1 MNALFCC
8 CITDPFLPVAK
19 RLHEEQDI
27 TPVYWVGDIQSGATT
42 DNSKSRRSV
51 EASFPGIIFQNYFDA
66 WRGVFPDVIEEKT
79 SSSFFDID
87 FLRRFSSEELQAISM
102 MDRLD
107 YDRHSFI
114 FMERERYFLGLLKK
128 WIACIELLHIEVVIS
143 AVNPHR
149 VFDYALYLL
158 CKYKKIKY
166 ISFQWSMCD
175 GRIYPLNYFSDI
187 DSLASL
193 LDKSYNENLRRQID
207 LSELPDDIQKGYK
220 KLLADYRKARPQY
233 MSQHDVDDKKNQNM
247 YVLIKRF
254 MVGHKLFG
262 KHNFFKE
269 GQTHTIYKNSR
280 YCLEET
286 RFSIWEWYRKR
297 KETFKYNKYL
307 HDYYCGHTSDVSLD
321 SPFIVFFLH
330 YQPEETTSPNGDIF
344 ANQYLCIETLLKN
357 TPEDVLIYVKEHP
370 NQFMSHMQGHTKRI
384 KEFYDDLIKN
394 PRVRL
399 VPFEKDSFSLM
410 TNALAVS
417 TVTGTV
423 GWEAAVRKKPVII
436 FGLIW
441 YERMKGVLRVTDDA
455 TASQIYEFICN
466 YKYDEHA
473 ILSYLY
479 TFSQHSILAYHYKG
493 YKETTGYSQEMSV
506 ANLCQSLKSLIS
518 NPQL

>member
-1 MNALFCC
+1 MNVIYSCC
-8 CITDPFLPVAK
+8 VADPFLNVAK
-19 RLHEEQDI
+19 TLEKDENLK
-27 TPVYWVGDIQSGATT
+27 PVYWIGDIASVGVA
-42 DNSKSRRSV
+42 SKDEENIRKT
-51 EASFPGIIFQNYFDA
+51 FPNVPFQRYFDA
-66 WRGVFPDVIEEKT
+66 WRGVFPDEIEKKAAT
-79 SSSFFDID
+79 SYVDVD
-87 FLRRFSSEELQAISM
+87 FLRQFSSEELQALSM

-114 FMERERYFLGLLKK
+114 YMERERYYISLVKK
-128 WIACIELLHIEVVIS
+128 WLTCIEFYKPDLVIS

-149 VFDYALYLL
+149 VFDYVLYLV
-158 CKYKKIKY
+158 CKYKKIRF
-166 ISFQWSMCD
+166 ISFQWSIEA
-175 GRIYPLNYFSDI
+175 GRIYPVDYFSDK
-187 DSLASL
+187 DVLKRL
-193 LDKSYNENLRRQID
+193 LDEDYQINLKKDSNNFD
-207 LSELPDDIQKGYK
+207 LPEDIKRNY
-220 KLLADYRKARPQY
+220 LRMSADYKTARPKY
-233 MSQHDVDDKKNQNM
+233 MAAHDIDDKNNQNM
-247 YVLIKRF
+247 FFLMKRF
-254 MVGHKLFG
+254 MTAHKIFG
-262 KHNFFKE
+262 KHSVLKE
-269 GQTHTIYKNSR
+269 GQSQTIYKNEK
-280 YCLEET
+280 YPLEHS
-286 RFSIWEWYRKR
+286 RFSLWEWYKKR

-307 HDYYCGHTSDVSLD
+307 HDYYCSLTSDVSLE
-321 SPFIVFFLH
+321 STFIVFFLH

-394 PRVRL
+394 PRVQL

-455 TASQIYEFICN
+455 TAAHIYEFICN

-473 ILSYLY
+473 ILAYLY

-518 NPQL
+518 KPLL

>member
-1 MNALFCC
+1 MNVIYSCC
-8 CITDPFLPVAK
+8 VVDPFLNVAQALEK
-19 RLHEEQDI
+19 DENLK
-27 TPVYWVGDIQSGATT
+27 PVYWIGDIASVDA
-42 DNSKSRRSV
+42 DSKDEEMLR
-51 EASFPGIIFQNYFDA
+51 EAFPNLPFQRYFDA
-66 WRGVFPDVIEEKT
+66 WRGVFPDEIENMAAT
-79 SSSFFDID
+79 SYVDVD
-87 FLRRFSSEELQAISM
+87 FLRQFSSEELQALSM

-114 FMERERYFLGLLKK
+114 YMERERYYISLVKK
-128 WIACIELLHIEVVIS
+128 WLACIELYKPDLVIS

-149 VFDYALYLL
+149 VFDYVLYLV
-158 CKYKKIKY
+158 CKYKKIRF
-166 ISFQWSMCD
+166 ISFQWSIEA
-175 GRIYPLNYFSDI
+175 GRIYPVDYFSDK
-187 DSLASL
+187 DVLKRL
-193 LDKSYNENLRRQID
+193 LDEDYQINLKKDSNNFD
-207 LSELPDDIQKGYK
+207 LPEDIKRNYARMS
-220 KLLADYRKARPQY
+220 ADYKTARPKY
-233 MSQHDVDDKKNQNM
+233 MAAHDVDDKNNQSII
-247 YVLIKRF
+247 YLTRRF
-254 MVGHKLFG
+254 MTSHKIFG
-262 KHNFFKE
+262 KQSMFIV
-269 GQTHTIYKNSR
+269 GQTRTIYKNSD
-280 YCLEET
+280 CSLEHS
-286 RFSIWEWYRKR
+286 RFSVWEWYKKR

-307 HDYYCGHTSDVSLD
+307 HDYYCSHTSDVSLD

-344 ANQYLCIETLLKN
+344 ANQYICIETLLKN

-423 GWEAAVRKKPVII
+423 GWEAVVRKKPVII

-441 YERMKGVLRVTDDA
+441 YERMKGVLRVTDDD

-473 ILSYLY
+473 ILAYLY
-479 TFSQHSILAYHYKG
+479 TFSKHSILAYHYKG

-518 NPQL
+518 NPLL